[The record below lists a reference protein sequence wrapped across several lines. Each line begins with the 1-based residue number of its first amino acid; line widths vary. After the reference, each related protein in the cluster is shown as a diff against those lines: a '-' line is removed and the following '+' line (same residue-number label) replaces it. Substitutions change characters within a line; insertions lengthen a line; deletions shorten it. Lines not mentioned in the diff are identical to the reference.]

1 VIAMPGILIAD
12 DNRSIRLL
20 LRSFVETRTKFTV
33 CGEAENGTDAIEKAQ
48 QLQPDLVLLDLSM
61 PLLNGAEAA
70 VVLKRIVPQTKII
83 LFTMHA
89 DNVGRM
95 LMTAAGVDLVL
106 SKAEGLVKL
115 DEHLNAL
122 LMPTTDTQIAT
133 KIPLPD
139 DATPN

>member
-1 VIAMPGILIAD
+1 MPGILIAD

-33 CGEAENGTDAIEKAQ
+33 CGEAENGADAIEKAQ

-61 PLLNGAEAA
+61 PLLSGAEAA
-70 VVLKRIVPQTKII
+70 VVLKRMMPRTKII

-89 DNVGRM
+89 DNVGGM
-95 LMTAAGVDLVL
+95 LMTTVGVDLVL
-106 SKAEGLVKL
+106 SKTEGLIKL

-122 LMPTTDTQIAT
+122 LTPTVDTQTAT
-133 KIPLPD
+133 KVPLPD
-139 DATPN
+139 DVTPN

>member
-89 DNVGRM
+89 DNVGGM